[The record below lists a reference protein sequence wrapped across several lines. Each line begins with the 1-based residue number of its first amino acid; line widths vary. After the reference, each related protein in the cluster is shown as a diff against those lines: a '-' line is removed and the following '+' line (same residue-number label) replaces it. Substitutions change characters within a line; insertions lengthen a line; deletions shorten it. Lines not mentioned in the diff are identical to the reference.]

1 VLLKNFGNNFVSD
14 CRLNH
19 VISNQGICQPMVFTA
34 HFSGINLPPGDSTW
48 VNLGLMHQE
57 TNFFPSDSITREL
70 CVYSSHPNYL
80 TDLNVPN
87 DSYCKTFFLGYIGI
101 EEMQP
106 NSKTRI
112 KITDLMGRETEY
124 KPNSVLIYHY
134 SDGSIQKIFTLN

>member
-1 VLLKNFGNNFVSD
+1 MKQRFIISLTTLPNRNASLKENLNSLLSQNYSNFEIH
-14 CRLNH
+14 LN
-19 VISNQGICQPMVFTA
+19 IPKESPLNGE
-34 HFSGINLPPGDSTW
+34 W
-48 VNLGLMHQE
+48 E
-57 TNFFPSDSITREL
+57 
-70 CVYSSHPNYL
+70 
-80 TDLNVPN
+80 DLNVPN